1 MSNPCVPFIRDYV
14 PSVVFFKDVFTPE
27 ECKRIIDHG
36 KSLDMIDGTTSKKRA
51 KDVRNSRVAWLCPT
65 PETEWFYSRLCGVI
79 IQSNVESFHFKIFGL
94 MEGMQF
100 TEYNAPAG
108 HYGKHID
115 KRINA
120 EVRKLSLS
128 LQLTDPSEY
137 EGGDLLLHLGDDPDN
152 APREQGSVT
161 IFPSYVLHEVTPVTS
176 GTRHSLVAW
185 VTGEPF
191 T

>member
-1 MSNPCVPFIRDYV
+1 MSSACVTFVRDHV
-14 PSVVFFKDVFTPE
+14 PSAIFFNDVLTPE
-27 ECKRIIDHG
+27 ECKRVIEYG
-36 KSLDMIDGTTSKKRA
+36 TSLDMVAGKTAKQRA
-51 KDVRNSRVAWLCPT
+51 LAIRKSRISWIYPT
-65 PETEWFYSRLCGVI
+65 PESEWFYSRLCGAI
-79 IQSNVESFHFKIFGL
+79 IQANVESFRFKLFG
-94 MEGMQF
+94 MIEGMQF
-100 TEYNAPAG
+100 TEYVAPDG

-115 KRINA
+115 KRIN
-120 EVRKLSLS
+120 EDVRKLSLV

-137 EGGDLLLHLGDDPDN
+137 EGGDLLLHLGNEPDT
-152 APREQGSVT
+152 APRAQGSVT